1 MAAAKKFLRRKILYF
16 RLVNPSYLIRFF
28 SGPVAAL
35 LIILFVDVDASN
47 PMIARMMAVTVWM
60 ALWWLTEVVHLAVT
74 SLLPF
79 LLIPIL
85 GIADTT
91 TIANE
96 YMDPIMFLFIG
107 GFILAIAIEHWNL
120 HKRIALR
127 ILMEVGKSPA
137 SILAGVMGVTYFF
150 SMWISNTATVLMM
163 IAAVT
168 AVVHQVERSM
178 SLRRN
183 EAAEAISSEKK
194 GIVSLRQSAGL
205 AMTENKI
212 ATGLFVGLA
221 YSATIGGMATLVGT
235 PPNMVF
241 YRFYEKVFP
250 QNHDMN
256 FTQWFLIGFPISI
269 VFLILSFFILKWMFI
284 SKSRNHSFDTS
295 YFRKEYKNLGRM
307 NYEEKVVSVIFI
319 TTAILWFTRAGIDF
333 GNFSI
338 PGWKNIFP
346 NPENIQDGTVA
357 IAMAL
362 LLFFIPS
369 KSEKGKMLMTWNEAM
384 RLPFH
389 ILLLFGSG
397 FALAKGFEVSGL
409 SGWLAVKLHFMK
421 GVHPIVLVL
430 GICALV
436 TIISEF
442 ASNVAS
448 IQLMLPILLPLVEVL
463 DVHPLTLMLPA
474 TFAASLGFMLPIAT
488 APNTI
493 VFGSGRIKVK
503 DMMRAGLILDIIGI
517 VIITLGIVVWK

>member
-1 MAAAKKFLRRKILYF
+1 MNL
-16 RLVNPSYLIRFF
+16 SYLIRFL
-28 SGPVAAL
+28 SGPLAAL
-35 LIILFVDVDASN
+35 IIILFCDFVPGN
-47 PMIARMMAVTVWM
+47 PMVTRMAAVTVWM

-79 LLIPIL
+79 LLIPVL

-127 ILMEVGKSPA
+127 ILMAVGKSPA

-168 AVVHQVERSM
+168 AVIHHLEEQT
-178 SLRRN
+178 
-183 EAAEAISSEKK
+183 KHH
-194 GIVSLRQSAGL
+194 
-205 AMTENKI
+205 TNKI
-212 ATGLFVGLA
+212 ATGLLIGLA

-241 YRFYEKVFP
+241 YRFYEKTFP
-250 QNHDMN
+250 QNNDMD
-256 FTQWFLIGFPISI
+256 FTSWFAIGFPIS
-269 VFLILSFFILKWMFI
+269 VLFLVVAYFILKWMFI
-284 SKSRNHSFDTS
+284 PKRDNKSFEVS
-295 YFRKEYKNLGRM
+295 YFKDEYKKLGKM
-307 NYEEKVVSVIFI
+307 SYEEKFVAVIFSL
-319 TTAILWFTRAGIDF
+319 TALLWFTRSDIDF
-333 GNFSI
+333 GSFTL

-357 IAMAL
+357 IAMAM

-369 KSEKGKMLMTWNEAM
+369 KNQKGKMLIGWDEAK

-389 ILLLFGSG
+389 IILLFGSG
-397 FALAKGFEVSGL
+397 FALAKGFELSGL
-409 SGWLAVKLHFMK
+409 SGWLAGNLQFIRDAN
-421 GVHPIVLVL
+421 PFVLVL
-430 GICALV
+430 SICILV
-436 TIISEF
+436 TVISEF

-448 IQLMLPILLPLVEVL
+448 IQLTLPILLALVGTMG
-463 DVHPLTLMLPA
+463 VHPLLLMLPA
-474 TFAASLGFMLPIAT
+474 TFAASLGFMLPVAT
-488 APNTI
+488 GPNTI

-503 DMMRAGLILDIIGI
+503 DMMRAGLLLDIIGI
-517 VIITLGIVVWK
+517 LIITLGIMLWK

>member
-1 MAAAKKFLRRKILYF
+1 MIIYLRK
-16 RLVNPSYLIRFF
+16 VNLSYLIRFF

-35 LIILFVDVDASN
+35 LIIFFVDIDAAN
-47 PMIARMMAVTVWM
+47 PMATRMAAVTVWM

-79 LLIPIL
+79 LLIPVL

-127 ILMEVGKSPA
+127 ILMAVGKSPA
-137 SILAGVMGVTYFF
+137 SILAGVMGTTYFF

-168 AVVHQVERSM
+168 AVIHQ
-178 SLRRN
+178 
-183 EAAEAISSEKK
+183 IEK
-194 GIVSLRQSAGL
+194 QAGHH
-205 AMTENKI
+205 TNKI
-212 ATGLFVGLA
+212 ATGLMIGLA

-241 YRFYEKVFP
+241 YRFYEKAFP
-250 QNHDMN
+250 QNHDMD

-269 VFLILSFFILKWMFI
+269 AFLVISYFVLKWMFI
-284 SKSRNHSFDTS
+284 PKASKAFEEWDTS
-295 YFRKEYKNLGRM
+295 YFKEEYKKLGAFS
-307 NYEEKVVSVIFI
+307 YEEKWVAGIFSF
-319 TTAILWFTRAGIDF
+319 TALLWFTRSDIDF
-333 GNFSI
+333 GSFNM

-346 NPENIQDGTVA
+346 NPANIQDGTVA
-357 IAMAL
+357 IAMAM

-369 KSEKGKMLMTWNEAM
+369 KTKKEEMLIGWEQAKK
-384 RLPFH
+384 LPFH

-397 FALAKGFEVSGL
+397 FALAKGFELSGL
-409 SGWLAVKLHFMK
+409 STWLAGNLNFMK
-421 GVHPIVLVL
+421 DANPFVLVL
-430 GICALV
+430 TICILV
-436 TIISEF
+436 TVISEF

-448 IQLMLPILLPLVEVL
+448 IQLTLPILLALVGTMG
-463 DVHPLTLMLPA
+463 VHPLLLMLPA
-474 TFAASLGFMLPIAT
+474 TFAASLGFMLPVAT
-488 APNTI
+488 GPNTI
-493 VFGSGRIKVK
+493 VFGSGRIKVA

-517 VIITLGIVVWK
+517 LIITLGIMVWK

>member
-1 MAAAKKFLRRKILYF
+1 MNLSYF
-16 RLVNPSYLIRFF
+16 IRFF

-35 LIILFVDVDASN
+35 LIMLFVDVDASN
-47 PMIARMMAVTVWM
+47 PMTARMAAVTIWM

-120 HKRIALR
+120 HRRIALR
-127 ILMEVGKSPA
+127 ILMAVGKSPA
-137 SILAGVMGVTYFF
+137 SILAGVMGTTYFF

-168 AVVHQVERSM
+168 AVIHQIE
-178 SLRRN
+178 LQ
-183 EAAEAISSEKK
+183 AKHH
-194 GIVSLRQSAGL
+194 
-205 AMTENKI
+205 TNKI
-212 ATGLFVGLA
+212 AAGLFIGLA
-221 YSATIGGMATLVGT
+221 YSATIGGMSTLVGT

-241 YRFYEKVFP
+241 YRFYEKYFP
-250 QNHDMN
+250 QNHDMD

-269 VFLILSFFILKWMFI
+269 VFLIISYFILRWMFI
-284 SKSRNHSFDTS
+284 PKKDNHSFEIS
-295 YFRKEYKNLGRM
+295 YFKDEYKKLGRM
-307 NYEEKVVSVIFI
+307 SYEEKFVAVIFSL
-319 TTAILWFTRAGIDF
+319 TAILWFTRSDIDF
-333 GNFSI
+333 GGFKVS
-338 PGWKNIFP
+338 GWKNIFP
-346 NPENIQDGTVA
+346 HPENIQDGTVA

-369 KSEKGKMLMTWNEAM
+369 KKERGRMLMSWDEAKK
-384 RLPFH
+384 LPFH

-397 FALAKGFEVSGL
+397 FALAKGFELSGL
-409 SGWLAVKLHFMK
+409 SNWLAGNLHFMK
-421 GVHPIVLVL
+421 DANPFVLVL
-430 GICALV
+430 SICILV
-436 TIISEF
+436 TVISEF

-448 IQLMLPILLPLVEVL
+448 IQLMLPILLALVGTIG
-463 DVHPLTLMLPA
+463 VHPLLLMLPA
-474 TFAASLGFMLPIAT
+474 TFAASLGFMLPVAT
-488 APNTI
+488 GPNTI

-503 DMMRAGLILDIIGI
+503 DMMRAGLVLDIIGI
-517 VIITLGIVVWK
+517 LIITLGIMLWK

>member
-1 MAAAKKFLRRKILYF
+1 M
-16 RLVNPSYLIRFF
+16 NMSYLLRFF
-28 SGPVAAL
+28 SGPLAAL
-35 LIILFVDVDASN
+35 AIILFVDIDVTN
-47 PMIARMMAVTVWM
+47 PMASRMLAVTLWM

-79 LLIPIL
+79 LLIPVL

-120 HKRIALR
+120 HQRIALR
-127 ILMEVGKSPA
+127 ILMAVGKSPA
-137 SILAGVMGVTYFF
+137 SILAGVMGTTFFF

-168 AVVHQVERSM
+168 AVIHQIE
-178 SLRRN
+178 LQ
-183 EAAEAISSEKK
+183 AKHH
-194 GIVSLRQSAGL
+194 
-205 AMTENKI
+205 THKI
-212 ATGLFVGLA
+212 ATGLMIGLA

-241 YRFYEKVFP
+241 FRFYEKAFP
-250 QNHDMN
+250 LNQDMD
-256 FTQWFLIGFPISI
+256 FTQWFMIGFPISI
-269 VFLILSFFILKWMFI
+269 VFLIISFFILKWMFI
-284 SKSRNHSFDTS
+284 PKSSPTSKVSQTFEVRGLT
-295 YFRKEYKNLGRM
+295 YFKDEYKKLGAM
-307 NYEEKVVSVIFI
+307 SYEEKAVGIIFSI
-319 TTAILWFTRAGIDF
+319 TALLWFTRADIDF
-333 GNFSI
+333 GNFRM

-369 KSEKGKMLMTWNEAM
+369 KNVKDRMLIGWDEAKK
-384 RLPFH
+384 LPFH

-397 FALAKGFEVSGL
+397 FALAKGFELSGL
-409 SGWLAVKLHFMK
+409 STWLAGNLHFMK
-421 GVHPIVLVL
+421 GANSFVLVL
-430 GICALV
+430 SICILV
-436 TIISEF
+436 TVISEF

-448 IQLMLPILLPLVEVL
+448 IQLTLPILLALVSTL
-463 DVHPLTLMLPA
+463 GVHPLLLMLPA
-474 TFAASLGFMLPIAT
+474 TLAASLGFMLPVAT
-488 APNTI
+488 GPNTI

-503 DMMRAGLILDIIGI
+503 DMMRAGLAINIIG
-517 VIITLGIVVWK
+517 VLLITAAIMLWK